1 MITASEVRTGM
12 AVRYDGQTY
21 KVLAADYHPGQG
33 KMGGV
38 LHARL
43 RNLDTGTQWEHSFR
57 AELRF
62 EEIPLDKRPVE
73 FLYGD
78 DDECHFMD
86 PQTFE
91 QFDVPTAV
99 IGERARLLQPQMRVS
114 IELLGER
121 PIAALLP
128 DVLEVRIAD
137 TAPAMHNQQD
147 STWKP
152 AKLESGIQIMVPQF
166 IKTGDM
172 VRLDTE
178 HLKYMERLKSA
189 AGSQGR

>member
-1 MITASEVRTGM
+1 MITASEVRAGM
-12 AVRYDGQTY
+12 GIRYEAQTY

-43 RNLDTGTQWEHSFR
+43 RNLGTGTIWEHSFR

-62 EEIPLDKRPVE
+62 DEVPLEKRALD
-73 FLYGD
+73 FLYIDGAD
-78 DDECHFMD
+78 CCFMD
-86 PQTFE
+86 PDTYE
-91 QFDVPTAV
+91 QFSVPAAL
-99 IGERARLLQPQMRVS
+99 IGDQARLLQPEMRVTV
-114 IELLGER
+114 EFLEER
-121 PIAALLP
+121 PISVQVP

-172 VRLDTE
+172 VRLDTAQ
-178 HLKYMERLKSA
+178 LKYMDRVKA
-189 AGSQGR
+189 AAK

>member
-12 AVRYDGQTY
+12 AIRYDAQTW

-62 EEIPLDKRPVE
+62 EEIPLDKRPVD
-73 FLYGD
+73 FLYLDAD
-78 DDECHFMD
+78 DCYFMD

-91 QFDVPTAV
+91 QFTVPAAL
-99 IGERARLLQPQMRVS
+99 IGDQARLLQPEMRVS
-114 IELLGER
+114 LELLGDR
-121 PIAALLP
+121 PITVKLP
-128 DVLEVRIAD
+128 DVLELRIAD

-152 AKLESGIQIMVPQF
+152 ARLESGLQIMVPQF

-178 HLKYMERLKSA
+178 NLKYMERVKA
-189 AGSQGR
+189 AGK